1 MALIEDN
8 PRYEAVIIGAVK
20 EKVRLAQE
28 AAAYPVDGAKIRQR
42 LSEAAAILEES
53 GRHNPKHRRKP

>member
-1 MALIEDN
+1 MELIEDN
-8 PRYEAVIIGAVK
+8 PHHEAVIIGAVK

-28 AAAYPVDGAKIRQR
+28 AAAIDGDGAKLRQR

-53 GRHNPKHRRKP
+53 GRHNPKTRRKP